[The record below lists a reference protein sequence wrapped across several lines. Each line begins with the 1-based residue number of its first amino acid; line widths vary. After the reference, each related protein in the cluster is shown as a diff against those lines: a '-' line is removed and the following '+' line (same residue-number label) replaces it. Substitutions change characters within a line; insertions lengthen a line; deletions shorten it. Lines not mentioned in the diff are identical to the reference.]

1 MTFRK
6 MMEKEF
12 KINDILN
19 AVNSISKIETKKA
32 KIIEIKNDS
41 IDKDDI
47 LTLNNQAK
55 SNKSEILVLDQM
67 IE

>member
-19 AVNSISKIETKKA
+19 AVNSISKIETKRA

>member
-1 MTFRK
+1 MK
-6 MMEKEF
+6 KEF
-12 KINDILN
+12 KINDILE
-19 AVNSISKIETKKA
+19 AANSIYKIEKKKTKNVEK
-32 KIIEIKNDS
+32 KDILNKN
-41 IDKDDI
+41 DI

>member
-1 MTFRK
+1 

-19 AVNSISKIETKKA
+19 AVNNISKIERKKG
-32 KIIEIKNDS
+32 KTIEIKIDS
-41 IDKDDI
+41 ADKNDI
-47 LTLNNQAK
+47 LPLNNQVK
-55 SNKSEILVLDQM
+55 SDKSDILVLDQM

>member
-41 IDKDDI
+41 VDKDDI

-55 SNKSEILVLDQM
+55 SNKSDILVLDQM

>member
-1 MTFRK
+1 
-6 MMEKEF
+6 MMKKEF
-12 KINDILN
+12 KINDILE
-19 AVNSISKIETKKA
+19 AANSIYKIEKKKTKNVEK
-32 KIIEIKNDS
+32 KDILNKN
-41 IDKDDI
+41 DI

>member
-1 MTFRK
+1 MLFKK

-12 KINDILN
+12 EINDILN
-19 AVNSISKIETKKA
+19 VVNSISKIEKKKTKTVEK
-32 KIIEIKNDS
+32 
-41 IDKDDI
+41 KDLANKHDV

>member
-1 MTFRK
+1 
-6 MMEKEF
+6 MEKEF
-12 KINDILN
+12 EINDILN
-19 AVNSISKIETKKA
+19 AVDSISKIERKKDST
-32 KIIEIKNDS
+32 IEIKSDFSDKNDV
-41 IDKDDI
+41 